1 MSPRKKTSAH
11 KKKRTTKTTST
22 VTRSTKTTVA
32 KKPASQVNKRRPSS
46 ANASTSKKPHPIGK
60 AGSKRKNQSAD
71 TLMNTFVF
79 AIVVFL
85 ALCAINLIGTTEQ
98 IEEPPTQSVTYQ
110 VGDPNDFF
118 ETLGPIAAEYKR
130 YGLYPSVMLAQ
141 AALESQ
147 FGESQLSF
155 DYHNYFGIKAHGH
168 HRSVRLS
175 TTEYYSDEPTTITD
189 SFCVYNSP
197 KDCFEDYA
205 QLLTRNENYSNVVG
219 AASPAMA
226 ARALQEAGYAT
237 DPAYASKLV
246 QLINEYNLTRFDPME
261 RPRPDKQGN
270 MNTHND
276 TDITAKKGEQN

>member
-1 MSPRKKTSAH
+1 MSPKRKTGAH
-11 KKKRTTKTTST
+11 KKKRTTKKPATTS
-22 VTRSTKTTVA
+22 RSTKTS
-32 KKPASQVNKRRPSS
+32 ASKTGTHRQTSTNKSS
-46 ANASTSKKPHPIGK
+46 ANKPRPIGK
-60 AGSKRKNQSAD
+60 AGNKRKNQSAD

-98 IEEPPTQSVTYQ
+98 IEEPQTQRVSYQ
-110 VGDPNDFF
+110 VGEPKDFF
-118 ETLGPIAAEYKR
+118 DTLGPIAADYKS

-197 KDCFEDYA
+197 KDCFTDYA
-205 QLLTRNENYSNVVG
+205 ELLTENENYSDVIG

-226 ARALQEAGYAT
+226 ARALQQAGYAT

-261 RPRPDKQGN
+261 RPRPDKQAAKA
-270 MNTHND
+270 TQD
-276 TDITAKKGEQN
+276 SADVTAEKGE

>member
-11 KKKRTTKTTST
+11 TKKRTTQPSAST
-22 VTRSTKTTVA
+22 TRSTKSSA
-32 KKPASQVNKRRPSS
+32 PKKSAPQANKRRPSS
-46 ANASTSKKPHPIGK
+46 SNKPSSNKPRPVGK
-60 AGSKRKNQSAD
+60 AGSKRKKQSAD

-98 IEEPPTQSVTYQ
+98 IEEPPTQRVTYQ
-110 VGDPNDFF
+110 VGDPKDFF
-118 ETLGPIAAEYKR
+118 DTLGPIAAEYKS

-175 TTEYYSDEPTTITD
+175 TTEYYTDEPTTITD
-189 SFCVYNSP
+189 SFCVYNTP
-197 KDCFEDYA
+197 KDCFADYA
-205 QLLTRNENYSNVVG
+205 ELLTENENYSNVVG

-261 RPRPDKQGN
+261 RPRPDKQAT
-270 MNTHND
+270 MATHNS
-276 TDITAKKGEQN
+276 TDITAEKGE

>member
-1 MSPRKKTSAH
+1 MSPRKKTSAQQ
-11 KKKRTTKTTST
+11 KKRTTKKSASTTRSAKSSTPKKSTSQANKRHSSST
-22 VTRSTKTTVA
+22 VK
-32 KKPASQVNKRRPSS
+32 PSS
-46 ANASTSKKPHPIGK
+46 NKPRPVGK
-60 AGSKRKNQSAD
+60 AGSKRKKQSAD

-79 AIVVFL
+79 GIVVFL

-110 VGDPNDFF
+110 VGDPKDFF
-118 ETLGPIAAEYKR
+118 DTLGPIAAEYKS

-175 TTEYYSDEPTTITD
+175 TTEYYTDEPTTITD

-197 KDCFEDYA
+197 NDCFQDYA
-205 QLLTRNENYSNVVG
+205 ELLTENENYSDAIG

-226 ARALQEAGYAT
+226 ARALQEGGYAT

-261 RPRPDKQGN
+261 RPRPDKQAT
-270 MNTHND
+270 MATHNS
-276 TDITAKKGEQN
+276 TDITAEKGE